1 MNPVYIRMIV
11 YFLAPVAALLPG
23 VGFDQDAATVTIDL
37 EAAAL
42 GLSAAAATVAGV
54 FAKWGKK

>member
-1 MNPVYIRMIV
+1 MNPVYIRMAV

-23 VGFDQDAATVTIDL
+23 VTYSQDAATLTIDL

-42 GLSAAAATVAGV
+42 GLTAAGAAVMGI
-54 FAKWGKK
+54 FARWGKK